1 MSNRLLVIEKNPSG
15 SIGLKKAKEL
25 GAYIIF
31 IGSRKYYNKVSDND
45 LLYIDEFFE
54 ADTNDDELV
63 INMAEHINA
72 KKKIQGV
79 ITFMEFYVP
88 LAAKVAETLGLKGI
102 TYESALKARN
112 KHLMRESFRQKK
124 YSYP

>member
-63 INMAEHINA
+63 INMVEYINA
-72 KKKIQGV
+72 KKKNTGCYYIYGV
-79 ITFMEFYVP
+79 LCSP
-88 LAAKVAETLGLKGI
+88 CG
-102 TYESALKARN
+102 
-112 KHLMRESFRQKK
+112 
-124 YSYP
+124 